1 MERVKRVKT
10 SLAELRQS
18 SQRHKKQPTNSN
30 SKILIKGDQL
40 LKRNSQETFEPSFI
54 KTAKA
59 ISQEQK
65 ELYRSFLDEVSSSSE
80 IEEKS
85 ETEEVD
91 LEEVL
96 HHLQEKV
103 KRPLKAEKR
112 KVGLPPETIAVY
124 QRGELTVYRVLN

>member
-1 MERVKRVKT
+1 MERVKRVNT
-10 SLAELRQS
+10 SLEELRQS
-18 SQRHKKQPTNSN
+18 SQERKKQPTNSN
-30 SKILIKGDQL
+30 SKILVKADQL
-40 LKRNSQETFEPSFI
+40 LKKNSQDTFEPSLI
-54 KTAKA
+54 KAAKS
-59 ISQEQK
+59 ISQERK
-65 ELYRSFLDEVSSSSE
+65 ELYRSFLDEVSNSSE

-103 KRPLKAEKR
+103 KRPLKVEKR
-112 KVGLPPETIAVY
+112 KSGLPPETIAVY